1 MPVAKKKQRKVRVA
15 FRKNRGS
22 RTRPQNLTH
31 DALDEAA
38 EERLERSG
46 LDAGERL
53 SGKGHVTRQ
62 RTVITD
68 GEGNIAVDEEA
79 CEAGRVLKAIGSTRC
94 IVRSNDGSDHECTV
108 RRVVRTME
116 RRSRNAAVAGDRV
129 LFQRTDDGFGVIER
143 VEERVSELSRTSGR
157 FAHIIAANVDQ
168 VVIVGSAAD
177 PQLKPTLID
186 RFIVAAEK
194 GNMRPVICINKVDLV
209 DATDLVPFL
218 GIYAQLGY
226 KTVLTSVESGEGID
240 TLRGFLSGNES
251 VFAGQSGV
259 GKSSLLNALQPGLA
273 LRTSEVANDSRK
285 GRHTT
290 RVAELRPLDPVLF
303 GESQVVDETGWV
315 VDTPGVR
322 QMDLWDIDPGEVEG
336 YFREFRPIVP
346 QCRFANCTHTHEED
360 CGIKR
365 AVRLGLIAESRYHG
379 YVRILEGEFES
390 GEH

>member
-1 MPVAKKKQRKVRVA
+1 MAKKKQQKVRVA

-22 RTRPQNLTH
+22 RTRPQNLTR
-31 DALDEAA
+31 DALDEVA
-38 EERLERSG
+38 EQQLEREG

-53 SGKGHVTRQ
+53 SGKGRISRQ

-68 GEGNIAVDEEA
+68 EHGNIAVDESV
-79 CEAGRVLKAIGSTRC
+79 CEAGRVLKAIGATRC
-94 IVRSNDGSDHECTV
+94 VVRAGDGSDHECSV
-108 RRVVRTME
+108 RRVVRTMK
-116 RRSRNAAVAGDRV
+116 RKSRNAAVAGDRV
-129 LFQRTDDGFGVIER
+129 LFQRTEPGVGVIER
-143 VEERVSELSRTSGR
+143 VESRESELSRTSGR
-157 FAHIIAANVDQ
+157 FAHVIAANVDQ

-186 RFIVAAEK
+186 RFVVAAEK
-194 GNMRPVICINKVDLV
+194 GNIRPVICINKVDLV
-209 DATDLVPFL
+209 DSASLIPFL

-226 KTVLTSVESGEGID
+226 RTVLTSAETGQGID
-240 TLRGFLSGNES
+240 TLREFLAGNES

-259 GKSSLLNALQPGLA
+259 GKTSLLNALQPGLA
-273 LRTSEVANDSRK
+273 LRTGDVAGDSRK

-290 RVAELRPLDPVLF
+290 RVAELRPLLPELFPVP
-303 GESQVVDETGWV
+303 DNTTNAGWV

-336 YFREFRPIVP
+336 YFREFRPLVP
-346 QCRFANCTHTHEED
+346 QCRFADCSHTHEDE

-379 YVRILEGEFES
+379 YIRILDGEFES

>member
-1 MPVAKKKQRKVRVA
+1 MAKKKQRKVRVA

-22 RTRPQNLTH
+22 RTRPQNLTR
-31 DALDEAA
+31 DALDDSVQ
-38 EERLERSG
+38 ERLERSG

-53 SGKGHVTRQ
+53 SGKGGLTRQ

-68 GEGNIAVDEEA
+68 DDGNILVDESA

-94 IVRSNDGSDHECTV
+94 VVRADDGTDQECTI
-108 RRVVRTME
+108 RRVVRTIARE
-116 RRSRNAAVAGDRV
+116 SRNAAVAGDHV
-129 LFQRTDDGFGVIER
+129 LFQRTEPGFGVIER
-143 VEERVSELSRTSGR
+143 VEPRSSELSRTSGR
-157 FAHIIAANVDQ
+157 FAHVIAANVDQ

-177 PQLKPTLID
+177 PQLKPHLID

-194 GNMRPVICINKVDLV
+194 GKIRPVICINKVDLV
-209 DATDLVPFL
+209 DAGTLVPIA

-226 KTVLTSVESGEGID
+226 DTVLTSAETGEGID
-240 TLRGFLSGNES
+240 TLRQILSGKES
-251 VFAGQSGV
+251 VFSGQSGV
-259 GKSSLLNALQPGLA
+259 GKSSLLNALQPGLE
-273 LRTSEVANDSRK
+273 LRTSGVASDSRK

-290 RVAELRPLDPVLF
+290 RVAELRELDREAF
-303 GESQVVDETGWV
+303 GEHGGWV

-322 QMDLWDIDPGEVEG
+322 QMDLWNIDPGEVEG

-346 QCRFANCTHTHEED
+346 QCRFPDCTHTHETD

-365 AVRLGLIAESRYHG
+365 AVALGLIAESRYQG